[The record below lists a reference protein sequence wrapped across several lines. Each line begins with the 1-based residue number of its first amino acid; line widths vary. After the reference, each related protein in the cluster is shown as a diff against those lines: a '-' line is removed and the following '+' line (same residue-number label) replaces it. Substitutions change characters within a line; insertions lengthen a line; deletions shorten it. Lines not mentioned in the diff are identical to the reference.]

1 LKNSNASLNDR
12 VLALRQA
19 LKSSPRCSDL
29 LMDVLQGQA
38 EAYQL
43 EAARANEI
51 RDVRRAQGAHQAI
64 MSLMKKVQAEANTAP

>member
-1 LKNSNASLNDR
+1 M
-12 VLALRQA
+12 LALRQA
-19 LKSSPRCSDL
+19 LRSSARCSDL
-29 LMDVLQGQA
+29 LMDVLQAQA

-64 MSLMKKVQAEANTAP
+64 TSLMKKIQAEANTAP

>member
-1 LKNSNASLNDR
+1 
-12 VLALRQA
+12 
-19 LKSSPRCSDL
+19 
-29 LMDVLQGQA
+29 MDVLRGQA